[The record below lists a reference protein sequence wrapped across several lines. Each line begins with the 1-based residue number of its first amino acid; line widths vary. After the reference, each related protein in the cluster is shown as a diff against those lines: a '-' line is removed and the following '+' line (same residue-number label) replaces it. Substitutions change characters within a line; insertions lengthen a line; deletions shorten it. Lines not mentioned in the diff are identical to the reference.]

1 MCYEYFCGGISYC
14 KSIQQQMLQKVRPTE
29 LHRVNHKA
37 CPNFKFFN
45 HRCEESICD
54 RHMKVDLDMEEDDWS
69 YEGDVDTRG
78 DEEENVVTR
87 AIENQDIVIEEGS
100 QEENETMFDDIEY
113 EESRK
118 KVLQWFKK
126 NDELERMNNG

>member
-1 MCYEYFCGGISYC
+1 
-14 KSIQQQMLQKVRPTE
+14 
-29 LHRVNHKA
+29 
-37 CPNFKFFN
+37 
-45 HRCEESICD
+45 
-54 RHMKVDLDMEEDDWS
+54 MKVDLDMEEDDWS

-78 DEEENVVTR
+78 DEEENVVTS